1 MDPRGH
7 DSSHTLP
14 LGTPLLTACRKRWTA
29 QWTGLLAASKWPE
42 TMSLPAAHT
51 TLPGTGL
58 TGSLAAREGVSENC
72 PQQVGFPGTQ
82 SLRLSSLPRWTN
94 CAPVWSCS
102 VTAGWRLPAPLHP
115 ASPTPRAGR
124 PHLPH

>member
-58 TGSLAAREGVSENC
+58 TGSLAAREGVSEIKQNGE
-72 PQQVGFPGTQ
+72 PRSRSMHTWKFDKTEMPFR
-82 SLRLSSLPRWTN
+82 SLEKEWTFQ
-94 CAPVWSCS
+94 
-102 VTAGWRLPAPLHP
+102 
-115 ASPTPRAGR
+115 
-124 PHLPH
+124 